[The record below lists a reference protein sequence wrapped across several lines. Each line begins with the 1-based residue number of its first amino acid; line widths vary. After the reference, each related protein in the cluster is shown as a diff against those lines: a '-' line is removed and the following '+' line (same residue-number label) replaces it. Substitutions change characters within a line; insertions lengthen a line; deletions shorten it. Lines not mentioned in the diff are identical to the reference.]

1 MSTVKN
7 CLRVRTPPLDFVDF
21 TFVHTWGLRT
31 HFLMGTLLGAWQLK
45 LQELQP
51 INPLSKLAL
60 HLADL
65 MRPEGIELFD
75 PCLTYELQC

>member
-1 MSTVKN
+1 
-7 CLRVRTPPLDFVDF
+7 
-21 TFVHTWGLRT
+21 
-31 HFLMGTLLGAWQLK
+31 MGTLLGAWQLK

-51 INPLSKLAL
+51 INTLSKLAL